1 MPAMRISI
9 YFSAALLALIGF
21 TGCRGR
27 QHPDLYQPGDIEVW
41 RLTRAADQQDRS
53 VMLPRV
59 EMVTTLGVIVI
70 ELFEDEAPVSTA
82 NFLEYVKDGFFDG
95 TIFHRIVPGFVV
107 QGGGFTADMVK
118 KPTLPP
124 IVNEAGNGLR
134 NVRGSVA
141 AARTMDMNSATSQF
155 YVNLVDNSA
164 LNGDGVEIP
173 AGPLTRASAPPPS
186 LSATPSPRPELTACP
201 MYLWSP
207 LSFFPHAGSS
217 RAGHSGSP
225 PWPTN
230 RSFFILNGMPTH
242 SSIAAA
248 GASWSA
254 LGIIY

>member
-164 LNGDGVEIP
+164 LNGDGVNDGYAVFGRVYEGMDVVDQI
-173 AGPLTRASAPPPS
+173 ALA
-186 LSATPSPRPELTACP
+186 ETAEV
-201 MYLWSP
+201 
-207 LSFFPHAGSS
+207 
-217 RAGHSGSP
+217 
-225 PWPTN
+225 
-230 RSFFILNGMPTH
+230 NGMPNVPVEP
-242 SSIAAA
+242 IVIL
-248 GASWSA
+248 SA
-254 LGIIY
+254 RRIQ